1 MSKTIAYMGN
11 KRKLVPTLR
20 ALMCQEWP
28 DLGACHLVDAFFGAG
43 GFALGVHDAFKS
55 ITLNDHELYSV
66 LIATAAFSIA
76 PPAPSV
82 VLVDCNMEDGYITKQ
97 YCQDRKFFTAEN
109 GRIIDSFRDATRL
122 LLTDPTQQAIAMGN
136 LISAADAVANTTGV
150 YGAYLKHYKRSSLKP
165 LTCMPH
171 IGIWTSEADTKP
183 VTITHG
189 DATTACLAA
198 PLGALL
204 YLDPPYTKRAY
215 GNNYFVLNVI
225 GNLHND
231 ATLAGVTGI
240 PAAGWQKSVWNNKT
254 TALEELRKIV
264 AGTRATKIMMSY
276 STDGMLPE
284 QSIVD
289 AFETQGWTCR
299 VERIAQRRYT
309 SQSPKQLAIKN
320 GEDLFELVFLASIN

>member
-28 DLGACHLVDAFFGAG
+28 DLAACHLVDAFFGAG

-55 ITLNDHELYSV
+55 ITLNDYELYSV

-76 PPAPSV
+76 PPTPSIV
-82 VLVDCNMEDGYITKQ
+82 MVDCNMEDGYITHQ

-150 YGAYLKHYKRSSLKP
+150 YGAYLKQYKRSSLKP
-165 LTCMPH
+165 LTCVPH
-171 IGIWTSEADTKP
+171 IGIWTSEADAKP

-198 PLGALL
+198 PPGANCSEKSTKLAHQSACPLLAPPLGRSLCKHALWSQAAIL
-204 YLDPPYTKRAY
+204 PRAACTEY
-215 GNNYFVLNVI
+215 IWLFGFLSK
-225 GNLHND
+225 D
-231 ATLAGVTGI
+231 
-240 PAAGWQKSVWNNKT
+240 
-254 TALEELRKIV
+254 V
-264 AGTRATKIMMSY
+264 APS
-276 STDGMLPE
+276 
-284 QSIVD
+284 
-289 AFETQGWTCR
+289 
-299 VERIAQRRYT
+299 
-309 SQSPKQLAIKN
+309 
-320 GEDLFELVFLASIN
+320 